1 MATVVVLEPEGYSR
15 KALDIYAQ
23 LGPVHEWRGD
33 RAVLAQEL
41 RDAEVLVVRLAHKLT
56 ADFLAQAPVLKI
68 IATPTTGLDHI
79 DQAAAADRNIK
90 IISLKGWR
98 EVTDKIYAT
107 SEHTIGL
114 LLAVLRKIPAA
125 HADAVGGKWERQKFI
140 GAEISGKTV
149 GLVGCG
155 RLGSRVAE
163 ILHVMGATILGFDP
177 YQSKETVPECIE
189 LVPDLSSM
197 LEKSDIVSVHAYL
210 TPETTGI
217 IGKKEFA
224 AMKPGAFMVNTS
236 RGKIIDETALLD
248 ALTSGKL
255 AGAALDVLD
264 NEEASG
270 EFLKSNPLREYAAS
284 HDNLI
289 LTPHMGGATR
299 ESMGLTEEA
308 IAAAA
313 VKSI

>member
-1 MATVVVLEPEGYSR
+1 
-15 KALDIYAQ
+15 
-23 LGPVHEWRGD
+23 
-33 RAVLAQEL
+33 
-41 RDAEVLVVRLAHKLT
+41 
-56 ADFLAQAPVLKI
+56 LAQAPALKI

-114 LLAVLRKIPAA
+114 LLALLRKIPAA
-125 HADAVGGKWERQKFI
+125 HAHVANGGWERQKFI
-140 GAEISGKTV
+140 GTEISGKTI
-149 GLVGCG
+149 GIVGCG

-177 YQSKETVPECIE
+177 HQSKETVPARVE
-189 LVPDLSSM
+189 LVPDLSGM
-197 LEKSDIVSVHAYL
+197 LGKSDIVLVHAYL
-210 TPETTGI
+210 TPETAGL
-217 IGKKEFA
+217 IGEGEFVA
-224 AMKPGAFMVNTS
+224 LKPGAFLVNTA
-236 RGKIIDETALLD
+236 RGKIIDETAMLD
-248 ALTSGKL
+248 ALASGKL

-270 EFLKSNPLREYAAS
+270 EFLKNNPLQEYAAS

-308 IAAAA
+308 IAEAV
-313 VKSI
+313 VKSL